1 MNVQANGHE
10 GSRQQIRQKI
20 LCDINSVWR
29 FVETLEKQCREMLGE
44 TDPMAESLG
53 FAATHMMNASCE
65 IEEHVAECA
74 NQLTP
79 ESLTKLLEV
88 LSIIRWSGPKC
99 HRETREAYHAALKN
113 VQSKYKLEINTVAD
127 LCVRRLGLVGD
138 GSTDQFLSLVE
149 GWLFKEGDGLCKV
162 IKEHT
167 RGHQY
172 QKIDEFFKNGRIVQ

>member
-65 IEEHVAECA
+65 IEEHVAECVLV
-74 NQLTP
+74 QRELDFRVVCDTP
-79 ESLTKLLEV
+79 PRTEESLCERSVT
-88 LSIIRWSGPKC
+88 ITPPK
-99 HRETREAYHAALKN
+99 
-113 VQSKYKLEINTVAD
+113 
-127 LCVRRLGLVGD
+127 RR
-138 GSTDQFLSLVE
+138 
-149 GWLFKEGDGLCKV
+149 
-162 IKEHT
+162 
-167 RGHQY
+167 Y
-172 QKIDEFFKNGRIVQ
+172 